1 MDPSV
6 WSFEMACEYAALETL
21 VLSEERNHRLR
32 RTSRHEPRCTWTD
45 PPPPPAWPGRR
56 VRFADLLVARDKTP
70 APIEAGV
77 RVLDEDMKTDPA
89 PRLAH
94 DPVAATGSR
103 HQEIPWAPVTRS
115 TAPGSGV

>member
-1 MDPSV
+1 MSR
-6 WSFEMACEYAALETL
+6 AAHG
-21 VLSEERNHRLR
+21 RNPL
-32 RTSRHEPRCTWTD
+32 
-45 PPPPPAWPGRR
+45 PPAWPGRR
-56 VRFADLLVARDKTP
+56 VRFADLLVARDETP

-103 HQEIPWAPVTRS
+103 HQEIPQAHATRS
-115 TAPGSGV
+115 TSPGSVV

>member
-1 MDPSV
+1 MDGTPS
-6 WSFEMACEYAALETL
+6 
-21 VLSEERNHRLR
+21 
-32 RTSRHEPRCTWTD
+32 
-45 PPPPPAWPGRR
+45 PPAWPGRR
-56 VRFADLLVARDKTP
+56 VRFADLLVARDETP

-103 HQEIPWAPVTRS
+103 HQEIPRAPATSEHGARERGLDWMTTR
-115 TAPGSGV
+115 

>member
-1 MDPSV
+1 
-6 WSFEMACEYAALETL
+6 MAHEYAALETL

-32 RTSRHEPRCTWTD
+32 RTFT
-45 PPPPPAWPGRR
+45 AGRR
-56 VRFADLLVARDKTP
+56 VRFADLLVARDETP

-103 HQEIPWAPVTRS
+103 HQEIPRAPATRS
-115 TAPGSGV
+115 TAPESEV